1 MREIKVAIIGR
12 DDDFCRQLELTGRVK
27 IVRVLDP
34 DSAIEHIEES
44 FRNVPPRDRPDMII
58 ALAGEIDAYA
68 RVAGGQIAFLNRGAA
83 EMFATYLQ
91 DLDKLVEAR
100 RAKGELQAILNAVQ
114 EGIEVADAKGVVKYV
129 NPAFTRI
136 TGIPH
141 ERRVGQNI
149 LEASPNG
156 ALARVLISQKN
167 VTGLRTKVGGAGVEV
182 LSNAS
187 PIVVDGKIE
196 GGVVVFQPMNDLLKL
211 MEELQKSNTLIEN
224 LYARI
229 DQISGAKYNLDDLV
243 GQSKP
248 FRSTVE
254 IAKKAARSDSTV
266 LITGE
271 SGTGKEI
278 YAHAIHQNS
287 NRRDKPFIKVNCAA
301 IPESLLESEFF
312 GYEKGAFTG
321 AVRTKLGKVELA
333 NNGTLFLDEIG
344 DMSLFLQ
351 AKLLRF
357 LQEMEFERVGGTQ
370 TVKVN
375 VRMVAATNRDLR
387 ALVRNGTFRED
398 LYYRLNVVELHIP
411 PLRDRREDIPP
422 LVNHLIFKF
431 NRKLGKRVRGV
442 SPEAMQLLTEYDW
455 PGNVRELENVLER
468 AMVVVEAD
476 ELTHKHLSQY
486 LRPLDGP
493 GTGSYAE
500 VMPLDRMEQVMLKA
514 ALSRY
519 GNTLE
524 GKKKAAKALNISLAT
539 LYNKLKKLNTV

>member
-1 MREIKVAIIGR
+1 MPAA
-12 DDDFCRQLELTGRVK
+12 D
-27 IVRVLDP
+27 
-34 DSAIEHIEES
+34 H
-44 FRNVPPRDRPDMII
+44 PDMVID
-58 ALAGEIDAYA
+58 LAGKAETCPLPPDNG
-68 RVAGGQIAFLNRGAA
+68 VAFLNRKAA
-83 EMFATYLQ
+83 EMLLAHLRELEQ
-91 DLDKLVEAR
+91 LMEAR
-100 RAKGELQAILNAVQ
+100 RVKGELQAILNAVQ
-114 EGIEVADAKGVVKYV
+114 EGIEVADASGVVKYV
-129 NPAFTRI
+129 NHAFTRI
-136 TGIPH
+136 TGIPE
-141 ERRVGQNI
+141 ERRVGENI

-156 ALARVLISQKN
+156 ALARVLISQKS

-182 LSNAS
+182 ISNAS
-187 PIVVDGKIE
+187 PIVVDSKIE
-196 GGVVVFQPMNDLLKL
+196 GGVVVFQPMTDLLKL
-211 MEELQKSNTLIEN
+211 MEELQNSNTLIEN

-229 DQISGAKYNLDDLV
+229 DQISGAKYNFDDLV
-243 GQSKP
+243 GQSRL
-248 FRSTVE
+248 FRNTME
-254 IAKKAARSDSTV
+254 IAKKAAKSDSTV
-266 LITGE
+266 LISGE

-333 NNGTLFLDEIG
+333 NGGTLFLDEIG

-375 VRMVAATNRDLR
+375 VRVVTATNRDLR
-387 ALVRNGTFRED
+387 AMVRNGSFRED
-398 LYYRLNVVELHIP
+398 LYYRLNVVELHIQ
-411 PLRDRREDIPP
+411 PLRERREDIPP

-431 NRKLGKRVRGV
+431 NRKLGKKVRGV
-442 SPEAMQLLTEYDW
+442 SPEAMQLLVDYDW

-486 LRPLDGP
+486 LRPLDVP
-493 GTGSYAE
+493 GTGPYVE
-500 VMPLDRMEQVMLKA
+500 VMPLERMEQIMLKA

-524 GKKKAAKALNISLAT
+524 GKKKAAQALNISLAT